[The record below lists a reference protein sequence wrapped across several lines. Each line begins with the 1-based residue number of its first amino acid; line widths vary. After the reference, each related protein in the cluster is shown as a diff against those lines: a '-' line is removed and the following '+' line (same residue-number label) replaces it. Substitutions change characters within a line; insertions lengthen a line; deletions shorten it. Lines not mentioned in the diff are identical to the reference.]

1 MTTLFYLMVD
11 CFKWFGSIPKIDLSI
26 KSHEN
31 KFGFHVV
38 TASHSFRSQL
48 YDAKLTVE
56 IIFNSF
62 CYCVIRT
69 VLDRKMHVTASFC
82 YC

>member
-1 MTTLFYLMVD
+1 MTSLFYLMVD
-11 CFKWFGSIPKIDLSI
+11 CFKGFGSITKIDHIHNSLSI

-31 KFGFHVV
+31 RFGFHVV

-56 IIFNSF
+56 IIFNCF
-62 CYCVIRT
+62 CYCVI
-69 VLDRKMHVTASFC
+69 
-82 YC
+82 